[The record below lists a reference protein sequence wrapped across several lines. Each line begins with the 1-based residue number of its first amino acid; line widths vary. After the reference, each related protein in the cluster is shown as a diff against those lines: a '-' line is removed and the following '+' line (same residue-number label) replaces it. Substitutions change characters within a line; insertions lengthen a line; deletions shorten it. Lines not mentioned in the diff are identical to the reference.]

1 LKDARNAPDLPLSA
15 IAEGRK
21 FSAILALVSS
31 ILSGISC
38 VAVAD
43 TNLAAQIEDAVRQ
56 HLSQRLAQQAVRENW
71 QGLRFTLRTV
81 TLPTDLPLQACPH
94 IPQIINTDGNASG
107 LLRQRLTVR
116 CDGLPGWPLN
126 VTAQANVFAEAL
138 VATQT
143 LERGQVLTA
152 AMLERQ
158 EVNLGKQR
166 RGVIAD
172 LDQVVGLSTKRR
184 IRPQQVLNNDLLI
197 SPWLVRRGEK
207 VVMHAESGEIHA
219 AIEAVALEDGRLG
232 MRVRVK
238 NPSSGKI
245 IDTQVTGPGEVSSTL
260 KRPAN

>member
-1 LKDARNAPDLPLSA
+1 MKEVRNAPGLPLSA
-15 IAEGRK
+15 TTGGRK
-21 FSAILALVSS
+21 ISAIVALVSLV
-31 ILSGISC
+31 LSGISC
-38 VAVAD
+38 AAMAE

-56 HLSQRLAQQAVRENW
+56 HLNQRLAQQAIRENW

-81 TLPTDLPLQACPH
+81 TLPADLPLQTCPH
-94 IPQIINTDGNASG
+94 APQIINTDGNTSG

-126 VTAQANVFAEAL
+126 VTAQANVFAQAL
-138 VATQT
+138 VATRT
-143 LERGQVLTA
+143 LERGQLVTA

-197 SPWLVRRGEK
+197 SPWLVRRGDN
-207 VVMHAESGEIHA
+207 VVMHAQSGEIHA
-219 AIEAVALEDGRLG
+219 AIEAMALEDGRLG

-238 NPSSGKI
+238 NPSSGKV
-245 IDTQVTGPGEVSSTL
+245 IDAQVTGPGEVSSTL
-260 KRPAN
+260 KQPAN